1 MIRQGVKFKK
11 MVTPY
16 FFMLL
21 TWTPLFL
28 IIFFVP
34 DNIDGTHYLIIDKF
48 IDSHMIS
55 NAGTWS
61 SNFPFTS
68 KLIINYICFFAPVFA
83 IIFCYLT
90 LNRSTL
96 EILSFD
102 NISRFKA
109 FFYVAG
115 LTTIILLVIY
125 LLYIDSTDLANSRK
139 LAVFGRYKLLYAIYS
154 SGLMYIYYIVF
165 LSSYFIYGFLPK
177 AIIKPQR

>member
-34 DNIDGTHYLIIDKF
+34 DDIDGTHYSIIDKF
-48 IDSHMIS
+48 INSHMIS

-61 SNFPFTS
+61 SNFPFIS
-68 KLIINYICFFAPVFA
+68 KLIINYICFFTPIFA

-102 NISRFKA
+102 DISRFKA

-115 LTTIILLVIY
+115 LTTIISLVIY
-125 LLYIDSTDLANSRK
+125 LLYIDSTDLASSRK
-139 LAVFGRYKLLYAIYS
+139 LAVFGRYKFLYAIYS
-154 SGLMYIYYIVF
+154 SSLMYMYYIVF